1 MQSLEVFSLNLW
13 QMLISLCNLIILF
26 LILKKFLYKPVR
38 KALEERKQAVEGV
51 YADAQKALDTANASK
66 TEYERELA
74 GIRERAD
81 SMLAS
86 ATADANKRSEA
97 ILSDARER
105 ADGMMRQAKNDISLE
120 RRKAESGIRSEI
132 ADVSTALTEKLLA
145 REINSDDHRKLIDDF
160 LAEMED
166 GNDADE

>member
-1 MQSLEVFSLNLW
+1 MYSLLLVDDET
-13 QMLISLCNLIILF
+13 
-26 LILKKFLYKPVR
+26 LILDGLYNNIAWEDSGFTDVY
-38 KALEERKQAVEGV
+38 KAD
-51 YADAQKALDTANASK
+51 DAQKALDTANASK

>member
-38 KALEERKQAVEGV
+38 RALEERKQAVEGV
-51 YADAQKALDTANASK
+51 YADARKALDTANASK

-86 ATADANKRSEA
+86 ATADANKRSQA

-145 REINSDDHRKLIDDF
+145 REINPDDHRKLIDDF

>member
-13 QMLISLCNLIILF
+13 QMIISLCNLVILF

-51 YADAQKALDTANASK
+51 YADAQKALDTANANK

-160 LAEMED
+160 LDEMED

>member
-120 RRKAESGIRSEI
+120 RCKAESGIRSEI

>member
-38 KALEERKQAVEGV
+38 RALEERKQAVEGV
-51 YADAQKALDTANASK
+51 YADARKALDTANASK

-145 REINSDDHRKLIDDF
+145 REINSDDHRKLIGDF
-160 LAEMED
+160 LDEMED

>member
-13 QMLISLCNLIILF
+13 QMIISLCNLVILF

-38 KALEERKQAVEGV
+38 RALEERKQAVEGV

>member
-38 KALEERKQAVEGV
+38 RALEERKQAVEGV

-120 RRKAESGIRSEI
+120 RRKAESSIRSEI

>member
-38 KALEERKQAVEGV
+38 KALEDRKQAVEGV
-51 YADAQKALDTANASK
+51 YADAQKALDTANANK

-160 LAEMED
+160 LDEMED

>member
-13 QMLISLCNLIILF
+13 QMIISLCNLVILF

-51 YADAQKALDTANASK
+51 YADAQKALDTANANK

-86 ATADANKRSEA
+86 ATADANKRSAA

>member
-13 QMLISLCNLIILF
+13 QMIISLCNLVILF

>member
-13 QMLISLCNLIILF
+13 QMLISLCNLVILF

-51 YADAQKALDTANASK
+51 YADAQKALDTANANK

-81 SMLAS
+81 NMLAS

>member
-13 QMLISLCNLIILF
+13 QMIISLCNLVILF

-38 KALEERKQAVEGV
+38 KALEDRKLAVDGV

-74 GIRERAD
+74 GIRDRAD

-97 ILSDARER
+97 ILAEARDR
-105 ADGMMRQAKNDISLE
+105 ADGMLRQAKSDISLE
-120 RRKAESGIRSEI
+120 RRKAESGIRNEI

-166 GNDADE
+166 GNDSDE

>member
-13 QMLISLCNLIILF
+13 QMIISLCNLVILF

-120 RRKAESGIRSEI
+120 RHKAESGIRSEI

>member
-38 KALEERKQAVEGV
+38 RALEERKQAVEGV

-160 LAEMED
+160 LDEMED

>member
-38 KALEERKQAVEGV
+38 RALEERKQAVEGV
-51 YADAQKALDTANASK
+51 YADAQKALDTANASQ

>member
-13 QMLISLCNLIILF
+13 QMLISLCNLVILF

-38 KALEERKQAVEGV
+38 RALEERKQAVEGV

>member
-13 QMLISLCNLIILF
+13 QMIISLCNLIILF

-38 KALEERKQAVEGV
+38 RALEERKQAVEGV
-51 YADAQKALDTANASK
+51 YADARKALDTANASK

>member
-13 QMLISLCNLIILF
+13 QMIISLCNLVILF

-51 YADAQKALDTANASK
+51 YADAQKALDTANANK

>member
-13 QMLISLCNLIILF
+13 QMIISLCNLVILF
-26 LILKKFLYKPVR
+26 LILKKFR
-38 KALEERKQAVEGV
+38 KALEDRKLAVDGV

-74 GIRERAD
+74 GIRDRAD

-86 ATADANKRSEA
+86 ATADTNKRSEA
-97 ILSDARER
+97 ILAEARDR
-105 ADGMMRQAKNDISLE
+105 ADGMLRQAKSDISLE
-120 RRKAESGIRSEI
+120 RRKAESGIRNEI

>member
-13 QMLISLCNLIILF
+13 QMLISLCNLVILF

-51 YADAQKALDTANASK
+51 YADAQKALDTANANK

>member
-51 YADAQKALDTANASK
+51 YADAQKALDTANANK

>member
-13 QMLISLCNLIILF
+13 QMIISLCNLIILF

-38 KALEERKQAVEGV
+38 KALEERRQAVEGV

>member
-13 QMLISLCNLIILF
+13 QMAISLCNLVILF
-26 LILKKFLYKPVR
+26 LILKKFLYQPVR
-38 KALEERKQAVEGV
+38 KALEERRQAVEGV
-51 YADAQKALDTANASK
+51 YADAQKALDTANASR

-86 ATADANKRSEA
+86 AAADANKRSEA

-105 ADGMMRQAKNDISLE
+105 ADGMLRQAKSDISLE
-120 RRKAESGIRSEI
+120 RHKAESSIRNEI

>member
-38 KALEERKQAVEGV
+38 RALEERKQAVEGV
-51 YADAQKALDTANASK
+51 YADARKALDTANASK

-160 LAEMED
+160 LDEMED

>member
-13 QMLISLCNLIILF
+13 QMIISLCNLIILF

-38 KALEERKQAVEGV
+38 RALEERKQAVEGV
-51 YADAQKALDTANASK
+51 YADARKALDTANASK

-160 LAEMED
+160 LDEMED

>member
-13 QMLISLCNLIILF
+13 QMIISLCNLIILF

>member
-38 KALEERKQAVEGV
+38 RALEERKQAVEGV
-51 YADAQKALDTANASK
+51 YADAQKALDTANANK

>member
-38 KALEERKQAVEGV
+38 RALEDRKQAVEGV

>member
-13 QMLISLCNLIILF
+13 QMIISLCNLVILF

-38 KALEERKQAVEGV
+38 RALEERKQAVEGV
-51 YADAQKALDTANASK
+51 YADAQKALDTANANK

>member
-38 KALEERKQAVEGV
+38 RALEERKQAVEGV

-66 TEYERELA
+66 AEYEHELA

>member
-38 KALEERKQAVEGV
+38 RALEERKQAVEGV

>member
-38 KALEERKQAVEGV
+38 RALEERKQAVEGV

-86 ATADANKRSEA
+86 ATARCEQAAATA
-97 ILSDARER
+97 ILSDAQRTR
-105 ADGMMRQAKNDISLE
+105 RRHDAPVRTNDISLE
-120 RRKAESGIRSEI
+120 RRKAEMRHSQR
-132 ADVSTALTEKLLA
+132 DCRRL
-145 REINSDDHRKLIDDF
+145 HR
-160 LAEMED
+160 AY
-166 GNDADE
+166 

>member
-13 QMLISLCNLIILF
+13 QMLISLCNLVILF

-38 KALEERKQAVEGV
+38 RALEERKQAVEGV
-51 YADAQKALDTANASK
+51 YADAQKALDTANANK

-145 REINSDDHRKLIDDF
+145 REINSADNRKLIDDF
-160 LAEMED
+160 LDEMED

>member
-13 QMLISLCNLIILF
+13 QMIISLCNLIILF

-51 YADAQKALDTANASK
+51 YADAQKALDTANANK

>member
-51 YADAQKALDTANASK
+51 YADAQKALDTANANK

-97 ILSDARER
+97 ILSAARER
-105 ADGMMRQAKNDISLE
+105 ADGMMRQAKNDIALE

>member
-38 KALEERKQAVEGV
+38 RALEERKQAVEGV
-51 YADAQKALDTANASK
+51 YADAQEALDTANANK